1 MRLDSDAALPF
12 EVHGVKH
19 LRMHLARGERAGQ
32 LQQPVRERGFAVID
46 VRDNREIADKL
57 AVHEKKR
64 EAEGPASGETS
75 LTLSFI
81 IASKYG
87 EQAPAAHTIK
97 PVNTN
102 GCCQ

>member
-32 LQQPVRERGFAVID
+32 LQQPVRERGFAVIN
-46 VRDNREIADKL
+46 VRDDREIADKL

-64 EAEGPASGETS
+64 EAEEPASGYRRQS
-75 LTLSFI
+75 NFSSSRLI
-81 IASKYG
+81 IASAMASKRS
-87 EQAPAAHTIK
+87 QPI
-97 PVNTN
+97 
-102 GCCQ
+102 Q